1 MVRKIAVYTF
11 RIISTIA
18 LAANVFWLL
27 SMMILID
34 EIRTD
39 QFDSTFDVLLIV
51 IGVVCLS
58 YALYTTNPKYVLPL
72 NYNGIEKKLH
82 AWLHERGYLIIDEQ
96 LYTKKMPVRYTIWA
110 NQHKAVRLQWN
121 GTHKWFILEVAADLP
136 LDFTTKWD
144 NFSTVPYNPKRH
156 TLAYV
161 RLMSDGLVS
170 SLQGIYS

>member
-11 RIISTIA
+11 RVISTIA

-39 QFDSTFDVLLIV
+39 QFDSTFDVLLIT

-82 AWLHERGYLIIDEQ
+82 AWLHEQGYLIIDEQ

-110 NQHKAVRLQWN
+110 NQHKAVRLQWS
-121 GTHKWFILEVAADLP
+121 GTQKWFTLQIAAALP
-136 LDFTTKWD
+136 LTSATRWD
-144 NFSTVPYNPKRH
+144 NLITVPYNPNRH
-156 TLAYV
+156 TSAYL
-161 RLMSDGLVS
+161 RSISDGLVS
-170 SLQGIYS
+170 SLQGIGS